1 MEKQEINDI
10 QERILTSTSVIN
22 YLTNRMDNIANGL
35 ESILYQQT
43 DKNIFMNEQV
53 KTIRDWL
60 NASDMQL
67 SKIANELSEICD
79 AQDLIDFDEK
89 FIRQQM
95 KFINSKKHNDFSE

>member
-43 DKNIFMNEQV
+43 DKNIFMQEQI